1 MNSRQDELAN
11 RMIEIVDGLV
21 DEFDFVDLA
30 HDLASKSIQLLDAT
44 IAGVMVVDGRNELRS
59 LAVEGDLESADGLFD
74 FQRFAGP
81 AFDCWKTGKIIR
93 VCTAEELAQW
103 PDMGDQIARLGFES
117 LLAVPMRL
125 RTQVLGVVQIAWT
138 HPSELSVT
146 EVQAA
151 QMLADF
157 ATIGLIQRA
166 AMPDRNELSEQVEFA
181 VQGRVL
187 IEQAKGML
195 AVQGAC
201 SIDEASALIVLYS
214 GRKNEFLRSVAQKVV
229 DRELSYEELSSVA
242 PR

>member
-1 MNSRQDELAN
+1 MSSQQEELAN
-11 RMIEIVDGLV
+11 HMIEIVDGLV

-30 HDLASKSIQLLDAT
+30 HGLASKSIQLLGAT
-44 IAGVMVVDGRNELRS
+44 VAGVMVVDGRNELRS
-59 LAVEGDLESADGLFD
+59 LAVDGDLELADGLFD

-81 AFDCWKTGKIIR
+81 AFDCWKTGKVIK
-93 VCTAEELAQW
+93 VCNAQELSQW
-103 PDMGDQIARLGFES
+103 PEIGAKISRLGFES

-125 RTQVLGVVQIAWT
+125 RSQVLGVVQIAWIR
-138 HPSELSVT
+138 PNDLSVT
-146 EVQAA
+146 EIQAG

-166 AMPDRNELSEQVEFA
+166 AMPDRSELSEQVEFA

-201 SIDEASALIVLYS
+201 SVDEAAALIVLYS
-214 GRKNEFLRSVAQKVV
+214 SRKNEFLRSVAQEIV
-229 DRELSYEELSSVA
+229 DRKLSFQELSSVA
-242 PR
+242 PQ